1 MNAELNRIE
10 DFSANK
16 TVNGFYLV
24 REKHLRK
31 KQNGEPYLSVVLTD
45 KTGSISGNIW
55 DSIREI
61 EPLFEKGD
69 PVAMKGIVK
78 EWQDS
83 LQVTIQYIKKASD
96 AILQSYNQ
104 SIVDLLPA
112 TSKSID
118 SMWEEIQ
125 SIIQSIDEPFS
136 SLVSAIFAEHEEKIK
151 SYPASMKLHHAVYGG
166 LLEHVSSGA
175 KIAEFIAKHY
185 EDVDRNLFL
194 TGILLHDIGKIT
206 ELSGPGDTE
215 YTDEGNFI
223 GHIVIGRDIVKKAM
237 EEMVDFPRELQWKI
251 EHMILAHQGKLEWG
265 SPKKPA
271 FLEAFLVHF
280 IDEMDARVNQIQA
293 SIENDIQQGNW
304 TSLQNYFRT
313 ALWKKD

>member
-1 MNAELNRIE
+1 MNAKLSQIE
-10 DFSANK
+10 EFVANE

-24 REKHLRK
+24 REKHLRQ
-31 KQNGEPYLSVVLTD
+31 KQNGEPYLNVVLTD
-45 KTGSISGNIW
+45 KTGSISGNVW
-55 DSIREI
+55 ENIREI

-69 PVAMKGIVK
+69 PVAVKGIVK
-78 EWQDS
+78 EWKNS
-83 LQVTIQYIKKASD
+83 LQLTIQHIKKASEE
-96 AILQSYNQ
+96 ILQSYNQ

-118 SMWEEIQ
+118 AMWEEIQ
-125 SIIQSIDEPFS
+125 ATIKSLDEPFS
-136 SLVSAIFAEHEEKIK
+136 SLVSAIFSEHEAKIK
-151 SYPASMKLHHAVYGG
+151 SHPASMKLHHAVHGG
-166 LLEHVSSGA
+166 LLEHISSGA

-185 EDVDRNLFL
+185 ENVDRNLLL

-206 ELSGPGDTE
+206 ELSGAGDTE

-223 GHIVIGRDIVKKAM
+223 GHIVIGRDIAKKAM
-237 EEMVDFPRELQWKI
+237 EEIADFPRELQWKI
-251 EHMILAHQGKLEWG
+251 EHIILAHQGKLEWG

-280 IDEMDARVNQIQA
+280 IDEMDARVNQIQT

-313 ALWKKD
+313 ALWKKM